1 MIGVSGFHL
10 QVQARL
16 VEQGLLLSLVQQNR
30 LSLVVLEQ
38 VVRDGLAN
46 VNEVNAVVT
55 LLVVESITTLVKIV
69 NQFTLEGD
77 GGSGKASRRGT
88 ETEIVL
94 PTNFFN
100 NSASTLSSL

>member
-30 LSLVVLEQ
+30 LSFVVLEQ

-77 GGSGKASRRGT
+77 GVREGITTG
-88 ETEIVL
+88 
-94 PTNFFN
+94 N
-100 NSASTLSSL
+100 